1 METTTTN
8 QWTIDIE
15 SILEKIRT
23 NSIQL
28 SKAHKSR
35 YFYLK
40 HILLYFRMPIIV
52 ISGFS
57 SIISVGFQAY
67 IPQPQ
72 ISIITCLLSLLC
84 SIIGSI
90 ELYLAIQT
98 QMESELISSKDFYLL
113 SIDIFKMLA
122 LDPINRPIEGPNYLA
137 DKYKDYCEFFKKS
150 NTISKRMNDTLLE
163 IDKNATLSNTVSS
176 RSLFVS
182 KKSNMSN
189 ISNISHQSPRQ
200 IEDNHSELAE
210 ADLENNKEEN
220 QV

>member
-1 METTTTN
+1 MASENTTN
-8 QWTIDIE
+8 QWTNDIE
-15 SILEKIRT
+15 SVLEKIRT

-28 SKAHKSR
+28 SKAHKNR

-40 HILLYFRMPIIV
+40 HILLYFRLPIIV

-67 IPQPQ
+67 IPQSE

-113 SIDIFKMLA
+113 SIDIFKMLT

-150 NTISKRMNDTLLE
+150 NTISKKMHDTLIE
-163 IDKNATLSNTVSS
+163 VDKHITLNNTVSS

-182 KKSNMSN
+182 KKSNITNLSN
-189 ISNISHQSPRQ
+189 ESPRQ
-200 IEDNHSELAE
+200 IEPESESDNSKEHS
-210 ADLENNKEEN
+210 

>member
-1 METTTTN
+1 MANNNTN
-8 QWTIDIE
+8 QWTTDIE
-15 SILEKIRT
+15 TILEKLRT

-28 SKAHKSR
+28 SKAHKNR

-52 ISGFS
+52 ISGLS
-57 SIISVGFQAY
+57 SIISVGFQPY
-67 IPQPQ
+67 IPQAE

-150 NTISKRMNDTLLE
+150 NTVSKRMHDTLIE
-163 IDKNATLSNTVSS
+163 FDKNVCINNNNTLSA
-176 RSLFVS
+176 RSFFVS
-182 KKSNMSN
+182 KKSL
-189 ISNISHQSPRQ
+189 ISNQSHQ
-200 IEDNHSELAE
+200 IEDNHSE
-210 ADLENNKEEN
+210 DSKG
-220 QV
+220 QGIV

>member
-1 METTTTN
+1 MASEPPANSWTT
-8 QWTIDIE
+8 DIE
-15 SILEKIRT
+15 TILEKIRT

-28 SKAHKSR
+28 SKAHKNR

-57 SIISVGFQAY
+57 SIISVGFQSY
-67 IPQPQ
+67 IPQSQ

-122 LDPINRPIEGPNYLA
+122 LDRAHRPMEGSDYLA

-150 NTISKRMNDTLLE
+150 NTISKKMD
-163 IDKNATLSNTVSS
+163 DKLIHFDNNMLSNNSASS
-176 RSLFVS
+176 RSWFVS
-182 KKSNMSN
+182 KKSQLSN
-189 ISNISHQSPRQ
+189 QSHQL
-200 IEDNHSELAE
+200 EDDYSE
-210 ADLENNKEEN
+210 NSKI
-220 QV
+220 QSIV

>member
-1 METTTTN
+1 MTTTIETTTN
-8 QWTIDIE
+8 QWTPDIE
-15 SILEKIRT
+15 SILEKLRT

-28 SKAHKSR
+28 SKAHRNR

-52 ISGFS
+52 ISGLS
-57 SIISVGFQAY
+57 SIISVGFQPY
-67 IPQPQ
+67 IPQAE

-122 LDPINRPIEGPNYLA
+122 LDSVNRPVEGPNYLA

-150 NTISKRMNDTLLE
+150 NTITRRMKDTLIE
-163 IDKNATLSNTVSS
+163 FDKNMCVNNNNTVSS
-176 RSLFVS
+176 RSFFVS
-182 KKSNMSN
+182 KKSLTSN
-189 ISNISHQSPRQ
+189 QSHQ
-200 IEDNHSELAE
+200 IEDNHSDDSKNHSL
-210 ADLENNKEEN
+210 
-220 QV
+220 V